1 MYWHKDLQ
9 ENKRHRFLKNEIY
22 KIFT

>member
-9 ENKRHRFLKNEIY
+9 ENKRHQFLRKEIY
-22 KIFT
+22 KIFA